1 MGLTIY
7 VNECKN
13 WCKGGQHMLDSSQQE
28 IEKQLKIHHS
38 LHRKKLR
45 LALEGNAYIYIVECW
60 VVDCLFFTN
69 YTYNSF
75 IYVVLFLTTSIGYLH
90 YIASKSNYISGQDF
104 TFNNLL
110 LQLPTY

>member
-1 MGLTIY
+1 
-7 VNECKN
+7 
-13 WCKGGQHMLDSSQQE
+13 MLDSSQQE

-90 YIASKSNYISGQDF
+90 YITSKSNYIGAQDLHSIIYCY
-104 TFNNLL
+104 NY
-110 LQLPTY
+110 QPTN